1 MSKITATPLE
11 LLAPARNAD
20 IAIAAI
26 SAGADAV
33 YIGASS
39 HGARHAAANSVD
51 DIARAVDFA
60 HKFNA
65 KIFATVNTVI
75 YDSELASVE
84 RLIREL
90 YRAGVDALIVQDMAV
105 LRMDIPPIELHASTQ
120 CDIRDV
126 AKARFLA
133 DVGFSRLVL
142 ARELSLKEISEIHA
156 AVPGT
161 PLEAFIH
168 GALCVSYSGD
178 CRASF
183 ASTGRSA
190 NRGECAQI
198 CRLP

>member
-1 MSKITATPLE
+1 MSKITATSLE

-39 HGARHAAANSVD
+39 HGARHAAANSVS

-75 YDSELASVE
+75 YDSELSSVE
-84 RLIREL
+84 RLIRDL
-90 YRAGVDALIVQDMAV
+90 YRVGVDALIVQDMAV

-126 AKARFLA
+126 AKARF
-133 DVGFSRLVL
+133 S
-142 ARELSLKEISEIHA
+142 
-156 AVPGT
+156 
-161 PLEAFIH
+161 
-168 GALCVSYSGD
+168 C
-178 CRASF
+178 
-183 ASTGRSA
+183 
-190 NRGECAQI
+190 
-198 CRLP
+198 